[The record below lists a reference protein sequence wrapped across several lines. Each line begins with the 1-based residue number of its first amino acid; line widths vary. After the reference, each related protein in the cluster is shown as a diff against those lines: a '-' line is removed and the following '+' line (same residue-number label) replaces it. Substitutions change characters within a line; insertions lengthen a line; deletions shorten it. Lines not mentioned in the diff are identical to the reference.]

1 MVETLSNLDIL
12 EEQVVEEEVVIA
24 GLVMMKS
31 RVLLE
36 LLSSGR
42 RLRSR
47 IQPRDHL
54 SSLRIPC
61 EVLPDVTTS
70 WSQTF
75 PLD

>member
-12 EEQVVEEEVVIA
+12 EEQVVEEEAVIA

-42 RLRSR
+42 RLQSR
-47 IQPRDHL
+47 IQPRDHPF
-54 SSLRIPC
+54 SQKKIPC
-61 EVLPDVTTS
+61 EVLPDVMTG
-70 WSQTF
+70 
-75 PLD
+75 